1 MRLDTRS
8 RYAIVA
14 IVDMALHEE
23 SGPITL
29 AALAEK
35 QDISISY
42 LEQIFA
48 KLKKADIV
56 KSVRGP
62 GGGYVVRGDGKDI
75 TLADILR
82 AVDPD
87 LGRKTNEDHHLHIEM
102 FWDALHG
109 HVADFFESITLHQVV
124 QGEIRI

>member
-14 IVDMALHEE
+14 IVDMALHEDK
-23 SGPITL
+23 GPITL
-29 AALAEK
+29 STLAEK
-35 QDISISY
+35 QNISISY

-48 KLKKADIV
+48 KLKKAGIV
-56 KSVRGP
+56 ESLRGP

-82 AVDPD
+82 AVDPE
-87 LGRKTNEDHHLHIEM
+87 LGRKKNNNHHEHIEM

-109 HVADFFESITLHQVV
+109 HVADFFENITLHQVV
-124 QGEIRI
+124 QGEVRI